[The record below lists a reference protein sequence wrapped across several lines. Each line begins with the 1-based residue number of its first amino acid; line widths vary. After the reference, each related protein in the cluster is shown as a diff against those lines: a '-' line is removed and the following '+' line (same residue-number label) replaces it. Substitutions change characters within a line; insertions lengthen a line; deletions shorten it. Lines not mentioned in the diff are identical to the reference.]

1 MSGRA
6 PTPAPR
12 RRKGPARRTRI
23 VFAALAVLLAV
34 LAVVRYGPLTSTGR
48 HLIETAASGLKLGQ
62 LGRLKVEGVRG
73 DIWGRF
79 SVAKVTVTDAKGVW
93 IEADRLSV
101 RWTPGALALLSARI
115 DEADAGLVRVIRR
128 PVLGPK
134 GAPSKGGRAVTLDLR
149 SLNARVETLPAFSVQ
164 RGLMTLAV
172 RLKLPR
178 GRSGE
183 TGAVNIRSLL
193 RPTDFV
199 DARFDVRRGRPLAV
213 LARASEARGGPF
225 AGALGLPVDRP
236 FAAYASARGRTRA
249 GSVDAV
255 VSSGDATVLS
265 AHGVWTRDRRD
276 FNARADLTASSL
288 TADLAR
294 RVGPRVEIEA
304 VTRKAKHGL
313 SLVELRAKSANL
325 AVSAK
330 GSADVAHARSKA
342 GLKVT
347 LTATD
352 LSALTGGGAKT
363 TSASVDGLLKGDLLA
378 WRLDGAFGATGVSA
392 DGYRLAR
399 AGGSVSVTG
408 RRARFTGKAAIQG
421 AGGAGG
427 GMLAALAG
435 ASPKAEADVELR
447 ADGRLAVRA
456 LKASGAGFT
465 LNGSGRPGL
474 FGGQSY
480 DARLELSDLAR
491 ARKGAAGALSS
502 RLSATQ
508 SGRGKPWRISLQGEG
523 RNLKTGSTD
532 LDGLLGAAPSVT
544 FAATASEGNVQVQTA
559 SIEGAKARFSA
570 AGAVRRGGALALN
583 TAWSAQGPFR
593 IGPLEI
599 GGKGAGAGT
608 ITGSLADP
616 RADLAADFAEVD
628 LPRLKLTDAHVHLT
642 LISAGEV
649 LTGGIA
655 VNAASVYG
663 PARAK
668 TGFRVAPDG
677 LDLIGVD
684 VDAGGVQLAG
694 SATVRG
700 RLASAADLTVA
711 IGPGAVLSEGRANGT
726 LKVAD
731 GRVPLVAV
739 DLSANNAV
747 VRGSGVVLAK
757 ARLTGQGPFSRT
769 PFKLSATGRAP
780 QGAFSLDGSGV
791 YEDAAGGR
799 RLTLEGQGQ
808 FRDLAFRTLE
818 PAVFGLTGNDRIT
831 RVRLQLGEGQA
842 SLDARGAGGV
852 FTASGAV
859 RGVDLKAVD
868 SDFAGAFDAD
878 FAVQGRGDTLA
889 GDLNATLKNARS
901 VDASAGTEVDGALKA
916 SLRGDRL
923 TLAAQATGAGGLK
936 SSLNIV
942 LPAVASAAPL
952 RIAVATDKPIQGQ
965 FSAEGEI
972 RPLWSLFYG
981 GERSLA
987 GQARVSATLG
997 GTLKDPE
1004 LTGQASVTQG
1014 RLEDFATG
1022 LVLTDLSLDAA
1033 LQRKT
1038 ITLSSFTAQDGKDGR
1053 ASGSGSISLERG
1065 GASNLTLKLENF
1077 RLLDSDAAQARATG
1091 LVNVTRGADGR
1102 ARLEGALQLNRAE
1115 INAETRLPRTPPSLD
1130 VVEIN
1135 RPVTEAPQYAP
1146 PPARTLPVD
1155 LDVSLTAPRHV
1166 SVKGLGIDAEL
1177 SLDARITGTLASPH
1191 LTGQAYVVQGAYDFA
1206 GHRFDFDDS
1215 GSIRLGD
1222 SPGQIRL
1229 DLSASYETPTLTS
1242 TIHIRGTAAK
1252 PEITLSS
1259 SPSLPQEEILSQVLF
1274 GSSAAQLSGGQS
1286 AQLASTVT
1294 ALATGGGFDVM
1305 GGLKQFAGLDRLVI
1319 GGDGGSGVTVAG
1331 GKYISDNVYVEIV
1344 GGGREGPSAQ
1354 VVWQVRRRFSI
1365 ASQLG
1370 GQQGAKL
1377 TVRWSRDIGKPAR
1390 AKAAAK

>member
-1 MSGRA
+1 MA
-6 PTPAPR
+6 
-12 RRKGPARRTRI
+12 I
-23 VFAALAVLLAV
+23 LLAV

-62 LGRLKVEGVRG
+62 LGRLKVDGLKG

-79 SVAKVTVTDAKGVW
+79 SVAKVTVTDAKGAW
-93 IEADRLSV
+93 IEADRLNV
-101 RWTPGALALLSARI
+101 RWSPGALMFLSARI
-115 DEADAGLVRVIRR
+115 DEADVALVRVVRR
-128 PVLGPK
+128 PILGPK
-134 GAPSKGGRAVTLDLR
+134 TAPSKRGRAVTLDLR

-213 LARASEARGGPF
+213 LARVWEAGGGPF

-249 GSVDAV
+249 GSLDVTA
-255 VSSGDATVLS
+255 SSGDATVLT

-276 FNARADLTASSL
+276 FNASADLTASSL
-288 TADLAR
+288 TADWAR
-294 RVGPRVEIEA
+294 RVGPEVEIEA
-304 VTRKAKHGL
+304 VTRKAKRGL
-313 SLVELRAKSANL
+313 SLVALHAKSANL
-325 AVSAK
+325 AVSAQ
-330 GSADVAHARSKA
+330 GSADVAKARSKA

-347 LTATD
+347 LAATD
-352 LSALTGGGAKT
+352 LSALLGGGPRTASAKFE
-363 TSASVDGLLKGDLLA
+363 GLLKGDLAA
-378 WRLDGAFGATGVSA
+378 WRLDGTLDAAGVA
-392 DGYRLAR
+392 VDGYRLAR
-399 AGGSVSVTG
+399 AHGPVSITG
-408 RRARFTGKAAIQG
+408 RQARFTAKVALQG
-421 AGGAGG
+421 AGGAGR
-427 GMLAALAG
+427 GMLAAVAG
-435 ASPKAEADVELR
+435 PAPKADADLELR
-447 ADGRLAVRA
+447 PDGRIDVRA
-456 LKASGAGFT
+456 LKASGTGFT
-465 LNGSGRPGL
+465 LTGSGGPSL
-474 FGGQSY
+474 LGGQSY
-480 DARLELSDLAR
+480 DARMTLSDLGLV
-491 ARKGAAGALSS
+491 RKGWAGALSMQ
-502 RLSATQ
+502 LSAKQ
-508 SGRGKPWRISLQGEG
+508 PGKSKPWRIDLRGKA
-523 RNLKTGSTD
+523 RDLKTGAAD
-532 LDGLLGAAPSVT
+532 LDVLLGAAPSVT
-544 FAATASEGNVQVQTA
+544 FAATADDGNTQVQTA
-559 SIEGAKARFSA
+559 RIEGAKAQFSA
-570 AGAVRRGGALALN
+570 TGAAGRGGALTLD
-583 TAWSAQGPFR
+583 TSWSAQGPFR

-608 ITGSLADP
+608 ITGTLADP
-616 RADLAADFAEVD
+616 RADLSADFGEVD
-628 LPRLKLTDAHVHLT
+628 LPRLKLTDAHAHLT
-642 LISAGEV
+642 LVSTDKV

-655 VNAASVYG
+655 VNAASLYG

-684 VDAGGVQLAG
+684 VDAGGVQLSG
-694 SATVRG
+694 SATLRG

-711 IGPGAVLSEGRANGT
+711 IGPGAILSQGQASGT
-726 LKVAD
+726 LRVAD

-739 DLSANNAV
+739 DLSASNAV
-747 VRGSGVVLAK
+747 ILGSGVVLAK

-769 PFKLSATGRAP
+769 PFKLSAAGRAP

-791 YEDAAGGR
+791 YEDAVGGR

-808 FRDLAFRTLE
+808 FRDLAFHTLE
-818 PAVFGLTGNDRIT
+818 PAVFGLTGTDRIT

-842 SLDARGAGGV
+842 SLDAHGAGGV

-878 FAVQGRGDTLA
+878 FALQGRGDTLA

-901 VDASAGTEVDGALKA
+901 VDAPAGTEVDGALKA

-942 LPAVASAAPL
+942 LPAVATAAPL

-981 GERSLA
+981 GERTLA

-1004 LTGQASVTQG
+1004 LTGQASVAQG

-1022 LVLTDLSLDAA
+1022 LVLTDLSLDAD
-1033 LQRKT
+1033 LKRKV
-1038 ITLSSFTAQDGKDGR
+1038 ITLASFTAQDGKDGK

-1065 GASNLTLKLENF
+1065 GASNLTLRLENF

-1091 LVNVTRGADGR
+1091 LVKVTRGADGR
-1102 ARLEGALQLNRAE
+1102 AKLEGALQLNRAE
-1115 INAETRLPRTPPSLD
+1115 INAETRLPRTPPTLD

-1135 RPVTEAPQYAP
+1135 RPVSEAMQDRP
-1146 PPARTLPVD
+1146 PPSRTLPVD

-1166 SVKGLGIDAEL
+1166 AVKGLGIDAEL
-1177 SLDARITGTLASPH
+1177 SLDARVTGTLASPH
-1191 LTGQAYVVQGAYDFA
+1191 LTGRAYVVQGAYDFA
-1206 GHRFDFDDS
+1206 GHRFAFDDT

-1222 SPGQIRL
+1222 SPEQIRL

-1274 GSSAAQLSGGQS
+1274 GSSAAQLSGAQS

-1294 ALATGGGFDVM
+1294 ALATGGGFDLM
-1305 GGLKQFAGLDRLVI
+1305 GGLRQLTRLDRLVI
-1319 GGDGGSGVTVAG
+1319 GGDALSGVTVAG
-1331 GKYISDNVYVEIV
+1331 GKYISDNVYLEIV

-1354 VVWQVRRRFSI
+1354 VVWQVKRRFSI

-1377 TVRWSRDIGKPAR
+1377 TVRWSRDIGKSAP
-1390 AKAAAK
+1390 AKAAGKPAP